1 MKNVGGGTTLLGP
14 CGWRAGMGDMWL
26 SAVRAAQNNNESRGG
41 VQLVVA
47 LELSP
52 LAEEVGPGPAEGPR
66 AKDRLM

>member
-1 MKNVGGGTTLLGP
+1 
-14 CGWRAGMGDMWL
+14 MGL

-41 VQLVVA
+41 VPLVVA

-66 AKDRLM
+66 ANDRLM